1 MPYKIYIQLNNI
13 IKKGCS
19 KLAVFLTINQKGKY
33 HDANAKQDVS
43 NYILDREKMI
53 SGYKG
58 FMGVDPEEPAL
69 SMEKVSAF
77 YGKSNG
83 VQLRHFSV
91 SFAKDEISDPAI
103 VNAIANELM
112 MYIGQDYQVLYGV
125 HEDKADHL
133 HFHMAFNTV
142 NYTTG
147 ERYRGN
153 KTEYYNLLNETKRIA
168 RKYGVYKIY
177 PMYKNSENIF

>member
-1 MPYKIYIQLNNI
+1 M
-13 IKKGCS
+13 KGC
-19 KLAVFLTINQKGKY
+19 KNMAVFLTINQKGKY

-43 NYILDREKMI
+43 NYILDEEKMI

-58 FMGVDPEEPAL
+58 FMEVDPKEPAF

-103 VNAIANELM
+103 VNAIAHELM
-112 MYIGQDYQVLYGV
+112 LYIGKDYQVLYGV
-125 HEDKADHL
+125 HENDKDQL
-133 HFHMAFNTV
+133 HFHMLFNTV
-142 NYTTG
+142 SYTKG

-153 KTEYYNLLNETKRIA
+153 KTEYYGLLNEIKRIG

-177 PMYKNSENIF
+177 PMYKKQ

>member
-1 MPYKIYIQLNNI
+1 M
-13 IKKGCS
+13 
-19 KLAVFLTINQKGKY
+19 AVFLTINQKGKY

-43 NYILDREKMI
+43 NYILDEQKMI

-58 FMGVDPEEPAL
+58 FLEVDPKEPAL

-77 YGKSNG
+77 YGKSNE
-83 VQLRHFSV
+83 VQLRHFAV
-91 SFAKDEISDPAI
+91 SFAKEEISDPAI
-103 VNAIANELM
+103 VNAIAYELM
-112 MYIGQDYQVLYGV
+112 LYIGKDYQVLYGV